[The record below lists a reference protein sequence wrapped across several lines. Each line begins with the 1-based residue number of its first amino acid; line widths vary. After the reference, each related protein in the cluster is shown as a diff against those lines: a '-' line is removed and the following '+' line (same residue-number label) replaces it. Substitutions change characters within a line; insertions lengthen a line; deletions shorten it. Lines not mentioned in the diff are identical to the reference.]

1 MWHGGEVVLGGKWEI
16 LQDPIT
22 TGKSHLC
29 RGGITF
35 LSLIPKTILILQDL
49 AIRFFSL
56 LWTQVILSSS
66 LEFLLAGEGIFLNGV
81 SGNFDSGLSEIPGT
95 ESLKFRL
102 LHGFPGHVFF
112 FFAWKFYTSGIRGFY
127 IFMQDFQHLVP
138 GWSRSSACLSWTG
151 TLRAS
156 QSHRCVGSVCV
167 STTAACVSPK
177 ACQELVLQSSSL
189 QAAPQ
194 SSKKL
199 LLDHSLSS
207 AVLVEVRRDA
217 ALRGVVY
224 PRERWASAMGC
235 VTQQSNRELMTW
247 ESLGLSFSKSLCVRT
262 VQELLCLQVN
272 SQREIVSSSASEQ

>member
-1 MWHGGEVVLGGKWEI
+1 M
-16 LQDPIT
+16 
-22 TGKSHLC
+22 
-29 RGGITF
+29 
-35 LSLIPKTILILQDL
+35 
-49 AIRFFSL
+49 

-151 TLRAS
+151 TPRAS

-167 STTAACVSPK
+167 STTAACASPK
-177 ACQELVLQSSSL
+177 ACQELVLQSTQLTSGSPTEL
-189 QAAPQ
+189 KKAAVGSQ
-194 SSKKL
+194 L
-199 LLDHSLSS
+199 ELSCPGGS
-207 AVLVEVRRDA
+207 QEGCCSEGCGLPEGKMSISHGLCHTAEQQRVND
-217 ALRGVVY
+217 
-224 PRERWASAMGC
+224 MGM
-235 VTQQSNRELMTW
+235 V
-247 ESLGLSFSKSLCVRT
+247 GSFIL
-262 VQELLCLQVN
+262 
-272 SQREIVSSSASEQ
+272 